1 MEETL
6 MARSAGKSEKREGS
20 KEAGL
25 LIRAAEML
33 DLPGEVVAGL
43 ARIEITG
50 GREVLIENHGGILEY
65 GPDEI
70 DINSS
75 GVIIRIVGNGLQI
88 RAMTQTELSI
98 RGLILGVEFIY

>member
-1 MEETL
+1 

-50 GREVLIENHGGILEY
+50 GREVLIENHGEY
-65 GPDEI
+65 SNTD
-70 DINSS
+70 
-75 GVIIRIVGNGLQI
+75 
-88 RAMTQTELSI
+88 QT
-98 RGLILGVEFIY
+98 RLISTAVV

>member
-1 MEETL
+1 
-6 MARSAGKSEKREGS
+6 MAMDSGKSENRKVR

-25 LIRAAEML
+25 LIRAAEMF

-50 GREVLIENHGGILEY
+50 GREVLIENHSGILEY

-70 DINSS
+70 DINSN
-75 GVIIRIVGNGLQI
+75 GVIIRILGQGLEI
-88 RAMTQTELSI
+88 RAMNQNEISI
-98 RGLILGVEFIY
+98 RGLVLGVEFIY

>member
-1 MEETL
+1 M
-6 MARSAGKSEKREGS
+6 
-20 KEAGL
+20 
-25 LIRAAEML
+25 
-33 DLPGEVVAGL
+33 
-43 ARIEITG
+43 
-50 GREVLIENHGGILEY
+50 LIENHGGILEY